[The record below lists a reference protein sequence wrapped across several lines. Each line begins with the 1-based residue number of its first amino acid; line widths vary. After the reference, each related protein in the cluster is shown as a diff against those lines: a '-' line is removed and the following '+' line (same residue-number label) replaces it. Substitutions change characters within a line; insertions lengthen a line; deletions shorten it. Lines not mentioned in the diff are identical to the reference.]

1 MPFSFIN
8 DIIFL
13 PRWHPLF
20 IQDRIKMELNY
31 MLSYGAAESTIL
43 LLQRF
48 HLLKIFLPFH
58 VCTSSVSNLLHF
70 LLIVTNL
77 PLYLKCKFWLQA
89 AYLHEQA
96 DEVSAQGSTMLMV
109 GLALW
114 ERKIDIAILSV
125 INMLLRCMNV

>member
-1 MPFSFIN
+1 
-8 DIIFL
+8 
-13 PRWHPLF
+13 
-20 IQDRIKMELNY
+20 
-31 MLSYGAAESTIL
+31 
-43 LLQRF
+43 
-48 HLLKIFLPFH
+48 
-58 VCTSSVSNLLHF
+58 
-70 LLIVTNL
+70 
-77 PLYLKCKFWLQA
+77 LQA